1 MRKSENLYRTSTPS
15 LLLNIPFLPKSIK
28 AFSGFFRNYVPI
40 FHQTN
45 FSTRCAGSKR
55 AGFSAYSP
63 LKRSASPGGAP
74 DRFFS
79 RTEKNG
85 ALLPQEKWSNP
96 RNKSTRGSKRPA
108 PIGCVEHGGKCRS
121 GTRRMEM
128 PPWMEIRG
136 LLPSQDSNS
145 QKANSMCTS
154 STQSVDQRIVAVIAR
169 LISRL
174 ESLTWA
180 ER

>member
-108 PIGCVEHGGKCRS
+108 PSAAWNMAASAEAAHAEWRCRPGWKS
-121 GTRRMEM
+121 AACCLLKIQIPRRQTACAPAAPRAWTRGSW
-128 PPWMEIRG
+128 P
-136 LLPSQDSNS
+136 
-145 QKANSMCTS
+145 
-154 STQSVDQRIVAVIAR
+154 
-169 LISRL
+169 
-174 ESLTWA
+174 
-180 ER
+180 